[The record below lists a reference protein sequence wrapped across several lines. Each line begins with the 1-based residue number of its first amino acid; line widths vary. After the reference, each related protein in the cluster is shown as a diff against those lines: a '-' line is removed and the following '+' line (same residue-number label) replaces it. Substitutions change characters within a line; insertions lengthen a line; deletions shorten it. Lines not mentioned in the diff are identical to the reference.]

1 MRFDNLFDIRQ
12 WFKNI
17 FNSIIDY
24 LSDRKEGNNK
34 KIIKNILKTI
44 EENYSKNLTI
54 SDIANEIYLSPN
66 YVGIIFKKE
75 MGESFTD
82 FLVRVRL
89 EKAKKMLKETPL
101 KVYQIGG
108 MVGYSNISY
117 FCSIF
122 KNSYGMSPSEY
133 REKT

>member
-1 MRFDNLFDIRQ
+1 
-12 WFKNI
+12 
-17 FNSIIDY
+17 
-24 LSDRKEGNNK
+24 
-34 KIIKNILKTI
+34 
-44 EENYSKNLTI
+44 
-54 SDIANEIYLSPN
+54 
-66 YVGIIFKKE
+66 